1 MGRRVFSQTPQE
13 RNDLVTRPL
22 TSPHSLSHLVGDQA
36 CHRQADHTAARA
48 ALSRPVVR
56 HCHGRRDRKPKLGV
70 VGGAGER
77 RHGLVEQRTPR
88 VRDRLEHLSVEGA
101 ESLGDLP
108 HPTRHARPPHVQL
121 IRCRGRQP
129 KTASTSGSADSSG
142 IFTMAAMPVLRSRR
156 SSPACVIVPVLSAR
170 CVGSKVIDARSDVT
184 SFRRGTAPLCG

>member
-1 MGRRVFSQTPQE
+1 MGRRVFLQTPQQ
-13 RNDLVTRPL
+13 RNELVTRPL

-48 ALSRPVVR
+48 AVSRPVVR

-77 RHGLVEQRTPR
+77 RHGLVEQRTLR

-108 HPTRHARPPHVQL
+108 HPTRRARPPHVQL

-129 KTASTSGSADSSG
+129 KTVSTSGSADSSR
-142 IFTMAAMPVLRSRR
+142 IFTMAAIPVLRKSPFVTCLRHRLGAQCPLRR
-156 SSPACVIVPVLSAR
+156 VESHRCTLRCHVIP
-170 CVGSKVIDARSDVT
+170 
-184 SFRRGTAPLCG
+184 TAPLCG